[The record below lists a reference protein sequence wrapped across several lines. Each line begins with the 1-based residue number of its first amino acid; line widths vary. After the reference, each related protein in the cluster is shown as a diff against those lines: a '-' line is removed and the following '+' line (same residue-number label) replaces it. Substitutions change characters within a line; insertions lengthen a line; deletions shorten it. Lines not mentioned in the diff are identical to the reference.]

1 MSRINRLPSLIPAT
15 FEQISLTAGTGVFTL
30 NSTVIADNPCYLYF
44 SVDGGDIRMRHDG
57 SSPTAN
63 TGVIM
68 YKATNY
74 SWEQFSNPSDLKFA
88 LNNTT
93 AAATIDLQ
101 AYVYPDG
108 D

>member
-1 MSRINRLPSLIPAT
+1 MAKRNIPPSLIPAT

-57 SSPTAN
+57 SSPTDT
-63 TGVIM
+63 TGVLV
-68 YKATNY
+68 YNDTDY

-88 LNNTT
+88 LNDTT
-93 AAATIDLQ
+93 VAATIDLQ